1 MAGTMYSVVVAR
13 SPEQGQ
19 CVAQDERY
27 LPGAGLTIAPTLA
40 FLLQAAD
47 PEAAE
52 AELSAASEV
61 SAAVE
66 QSTLLSLLLDV
77 GPVGFAVFAVLALM
91 SVYSWALA
99 YAKHRALSS
108 SAKGSM
114 AFRSA
119 FRRIGNLAEAN
130 AATEKF
136 RPAALVTVFDRGYS
150 EVARQ
155 VNTYGRITN
164 PASVERSLAL
174 AVSEET
180 SRLQK
185 NLGLLAT
192 TASAAP
198 FIGLFGTVWGVLEAF
213 RGLGTSSGATLRA
226 VAPGIAEALLATALG
241 LFAAI
246 PALIFYNVCAG
257 RLRELRSR
265 MQDFGLEFFN
275 LAEKDY
281 GAEDGAATKQS

>member
-1 MAGTMYSVVVAR
+1 MYSVGAALAALPTAAYR
-13 SPEQGQ
+13 KRLAPSQGS
-19 CVAQDERY
+19 R
-27 LPGAGLTIAPTLA
+27 LTLAPTLA
-40 FLLQAAD
+40 LLLQAV
-47 PEAAE
+47 PEEAAE
-52 AELSAASEV
+52 ADLTAAEEV
-61 SAAVE
+61 TAAVE
-66 QSTLLSLLLDV
+66 QSTLLGLLLDV
-77 GPVGFAVFAVLALM
+77 GPVGFVVFAILAFM
-91 SVYSWALA
+91 SILSWALA
-99 YAKHRALSS
+99 YSKHRALSS
-108 SAKGSM
+108 SAKANMS
-114 AFRSA
+114 FRNA
-119 FRRIGNLAEAN
+119 FRRVGKLAEIN
-130 AATEKF
+130 AASDQF
-136 RPAALVTVFDRGYS
+136 RPAPLVAVFDNGYK

-180 SRLQK
+180 SRLRK
-185 NLGLLAT
+185 NLGVLAT

-246 PALIFYNVCAG
+246 PALIFYNVYAG
-257 RLRELRSR
+257 RLREIRSS

-281 GAEDGAATKQS
+281 GARDGAATKHS